1 MDWGER
7 RIGLAVSDP
16 TGVIA
21 TALPT
26 LTVRGRADAV
36 AQVAAVA
43 VEREAERLVVGLPLR
58 MSGERGQA
66 AIAAETFAAA
76 LRERTGL
83 VVDLYDE
90 RLTSALSQRRL
101 HERGVRVGH
110 AKGRVD
116 AGAALALLESYLQR
130 RAVTGEGEP

>member
-110 AKGRVD
+110 ARGRVD

>member
-76 LRERTGL
+76 LGERTGL

-110 AKGRVD
+110 ARGRVD